1 MWPDLTVA
9 EHISIFNHLK
19 ATGVTDTAD
28 QTRQLVAAC
37 DLEGKLKARSKTLS
51 GGQKRKLQLAM
62 MFTGGSHVCCVDE
75 VSSGLDPLSRRKIWD
90 ILLRERGA
98 RTIVLTTH
106 FLDEADL
113 LADYIAILSKGTLKA
128 EGSAV
133 KLKHQLGGGY
143 RVHVNHRHGASPI
156 SDVDP
161 DASSQLFHDH
171 TVLGVATSA
180 EAARLVDSLERQGVN
195 DYHVSGPTIESVF
208 LKLAE
213 EMNDPDDTNTVVG
226 DGQLGRESSSIQLL
240 PGRRIGI
247 PQQTWVLFRKRMTIL
262 RRNKLPYLAAVLIPV
277 VAAGLVTL
285 LLRGF
290 NRPGCAPRDN
300 VSAAGVRS
308 VAGELSSGRYL
319 NFTVGP
325 SSRLSGNTLSIFDGF
340 LPSSDTASSSLS
352 SIIQSIHTVDSLSDF
367 NSDINARFANVTPG
381 GVFAAA
387 DSTEAPT
394 FAYRAN
400 FGMQYAIYTQN
411 VFNRFLTNIS
421 ISTQYADFDLI
432 LPVRFLPL
440 AFPRRPRMCTILTPF
455 PCQNP
460 L

>member
-1 MWPDLTVA
+1 MWDDLTVA

-98 RTIVLTTH
+98 RTILLTTH

-143 RVHVNHRHGASPI
+143 QVHVNHQHGASPI
-156 SDVDP
+156 SDVGP
-161 DASSQLFHDH
+161 VASRRSFHDH
-171 TVLGVATSA
+171 TVLGVATST

-195 DYHVSGPTIESVF
+195 DYRVSGPTIESVF
-208 LKLAE
+208 LKVASE
-213 EMNDPDDTNTVVG
+213 TNDPEDTNTVVG
-226 DGQLGRESSSIQLL
+226 GGQLEKENSGVQLL

-247 PQQTWVLFRKRMTIL
+247 ARQTWVLFRKRMTIL
-262 RRNKLPYLAAVLIPV
+262 RRNKLPYLAAVLLPV

-290 NRPGCAPRDN
+290 KQPGCAPRDN
-300 VSAAGVRS
+300 ASAAPVRS
-308 VAGELSSGRYL
+308 VASELASDSHL

-325 SSRLSGNTLSIFDGF
+325 SSRLSSNAFDGF
-340 LPSSDTASSSLS
+340 LPSSDTAPSSLS
-352 SIIQSIHTVDSLSDF
+352 SIIRSIHTVDSLSDF
-367 NSDINARFANVTPG
+367 NNDINARFANVTPG

-387 DSTEAPT
+387 DGASAPT
-394 FAYRAN
+394 FAYAAN
-400 FGMQYAIYTQN
+400 NGMQYAIITQN
-411 VFNRFLTNIS
+411 VFNRILTNIS
-421 ISTQYADFDLI
+421 INTQYAHFDLV
-432 LPVRFLPL
+432 LPVRFLPCL
-440 AFPRRPRMCTILTPF
+440 PP
-455 PCQNP
+455 
-460 L
+460 